1 MTLATSIAK
10 DVEALTLTIY
20 AELDVPVERAWQ
32 LWADPRQFER
42 WWGPPSHPVS
52 VVEYDL
58 TPGRRV
64 KYFMTG
70 PEGDKS
76 DGSWDVLAV
85 DPPNRL
91 ELKDGFAD
99 DSGTPNPALPTTI
112 MVMTLTPRAGG
123 GTLMATQSQFES
135 LEAMEKMI
143 EMGMEQGITEA
154 MGQIEGIL
162 ADKGP
167 TA

>member
-1 MTLATSIAK
+1 MTLATSISK
-10 DVEALTLTIY
+10 DPEALTLTIY
-20 AELDVPVERAWQ
+20 VELDVPVERAWQ

-58 TPGRRV
+58 TPGGRV

-85 DPPNRL
+85 DPPKRL
-91 ELKDGFAD
+91 EMKDAD
-99 DSGTPNPALPTTI
+99 VDDLGRPNDGNGMTT
-112 MVMTLTPRAGG
+112 MVVTLTERSGG
-123 GTLMATQSQFES
+123 GTLMATEIHFYSVV
-135 LEAMEKMI
+135 AMEQVV
-143 EMGMEQGITEA
+143 EMGVVEGMTA
-154 MGQIEGIL
+154 LMSQIEAVL
-162 ADKGP
+162 ADD
-167 TA
+167 

>member
-58 TPGRRV
+58 TPGGRV

-76 DGSWDVLAV
+76 DGSWNVLAV
-85 DPPNRL
+85 DPPKRL
-91 ELKDGFAD
+91 EMKDAD
-99 DSGTPNPALPTTI
+99 VDDLGRPNDGNGMTT
-112 MVMTLTPRAGG
+112 MVVTLTERAGG
-123 GTLMATQSQFES
+123 GTLMGTEVHFYSVD
-135 LEAMEKMI
+135 AMEQVV
-143 EMGMEQGITEA
+143 EMGVVEGMTA
-154 MGQIEGIL
+154 LMSQIEAVL
-162 ADKGP
+162 ADD
-167 TA
+167 